1 MSEKLVAVIIPCFNE
16 EKFLPALMEN
26 LIAQTFPKDRLDII
40 FADGN
45 STDKSREILEQYTK
59 ENSQIRWI
67 DNPGKYVPH
76 GLNRA
81 IQSTQA
87 EIIIRMDAHSIYPAN
102 YISELVNHLERLN
115 ADNVGG
121 MWITQPGNNSVQAE
135 AIALATSH
143 PLGIGN
149 AAYKLGVES
158 TRQVDTVPYGCFHRE
173 IFDRIGFFDEDML
186 RNQDD
191 EFNGRIIKN
200 GGNIYIVPTIKIK
213 YFARA
218 TLSKMCSMY
227 YQYGLYKPL
236 VNIKLG
242 SPATLRQFAPP
253 VLVLLILTLG
263 GLTLW
268 VPFFKYSFILFIS
281 AYLLPIILISIQ
293 LSRKR
298 NLLLLLPL
306 IVAFPAIHL
315 SYGIGYIF
323 GFFKFVVFRLHKKT
337 NQKIQSSR

>member
-1 MSEKLVAVIIPCFNE
+1 MSEKLVAVVIPCFNE

-26 LIAQTFPKDRLDII
+26 LIAQTFPKNRLDII
-40 FADGN
+40 FADGC

-67 DNPGKYVPH
+67 DNPVKYVPH

-102 YISELVNHLERLN
+102 YISDIVSHLERLN

-121 MWITQPGNNSVQAE
+121 MWITTPGNDSIQAE

-200 GGNIYIVPTIKIK
+200 GGKIYIVPTIKIK
-213 YFARA
+213 YFART

-253 VLVLLILTLG
+253 ILVLLILILG

-268 VPFFKYSFILFIS
+268 VPFFKYSFMLFLA
-281 AYLLPIILISIQ
+281 AYLLPIILISIN

-298 NLLLLLPL
+298 NLLMLIPL

-323 GFFKFVVFRLHKKT
+323 GFFKFVVFRLHKKK
-337 NQKIQSSR
+337 NQQIQSSR